1 MKRCLVMPIM
11 MSKKGGEFLLLG
23 KAEKKKYRHELKYIC
38 TAAELALIQSRIHH
52 LIPLDPHVGDT
63 GMYNIRSLYFDDYY
77 NRCYYE
83 NENGTDPREKFRIRI
98 YNGSTD
104 KISLELKKK
113 EHGKT
118 LKLSCP
124 LTEEQCRTLMKG
136 EPLPDNS
143 DYPPVLQKLLLLMK
157 TTMMQPKI
165 IVEYD
170 RVPYVYKLGNVR
182 ITLDK
187 NISSCNQLETYL
199 DKEINKRPIM
209 PAGKHILEVKFDE
222 FLPDYIYS
230 VLQLNNLR
238 QTAFS
243 KFYLCRKFSI

>member
-1 MKRCLVMPIM
+1 ML
-11 MSKKGGEFLLLG
+11 SQKK
-23 KAEKKKYRHELKYIC
+23 EKQYRHELKYVC
-38 TAAELALIQSRIHH
+38 TAAQLALVQGRIQH
-52 LIPLDPHVGDT
+52 LIPLDSHVGAT
-63 GMYNIRSLYFDDYY
+63 GMYQIRSLYFDDCY

-113 EHGKT
+113 ERGKT

-136 EPLPDNS
+136 EVLPDS
-143 DYPPVLQKLLLLMK
+143 AEYPPILQKLLLLMK
-157 TTMMQPKI
+157 TTMMRPKI

-170 RVPYVYKLGNVR
+170 RIPYVYKLGNVR

-187 NISSCNQLETYL
+187 NISSSNKIETFL
-199 DKEINKRPIM
+199 DKEIYKRPIM
-209 PAGKHILEVKFDE
+209 PAGQHVLEVKFDE

-230 VLQLNNLR
+230 TLQLDSLR

-243 KFYLCRKFSI
+243 KFYLSRKFSI

>member
-1 MKRCLVMPIM
+1 MILDKV
-11 MSKKGGEFLLLG
+11 
-23 KAEKKKYRHELKYIC
+23 EKQKYRHELKYVC
-38 TAAELALIQSRIHH
+38 TEAELALIQARIHH
-52 LIPLDPHVGDT
+52 LIPLDKHVDES
-63 GMYNIRSLYFDDYY
+63 GMYQIRSLYFDDYY

-98 YNGSTD
+98 YNGKTD

-113 EHGKT
+113 ERGKT

-136 EPLPDNS
+136 EPLPDS
-143 DYPPVLQKLLLLMK
+143 PDYHPVLQKLLLLMK
-157 TTMMQPKI
+157 TTMMKPKI

-187 NISSCNQLETYL
+187 NISSSYKIETFL

-209 PAGKHILEVKFDE
+209 PAGQHVLEVKFDE
-222 FLPDYIYS
+222 FLPDYIYQ
-230 VLQLNNLR
+230 VLQLDNLR

-243 KFYLCRKFSI
+243 KFYLCRKFAI